1 MKRQFAFILA
11 AALLISLSG
20 CNLPSLSGS
29 KKEMPERFAAMP
41 VVLSDDELNIAENE
55 PSYKCIESHYENGEL
70 EKKKEK
76 LYDEHDHIISDYNLD
91 IVSGE
96 PKPAMY
102 GKYVH
107 EYDSDGNCVK
117 GIWYYSDDK
126 TVYRVSINTYNENG
140 NQTSI
145 TVYYDYDGHPT
156 KHSYYEM
163 KYDEH
168 GNETEWFEV
177 KANSGIGTVCKYS
190 YEYDDKGNIAKKT
203 VNNSSS
209 KGETE
214 EYAYTYDDDGNML
227 TENRKRYSKK
237 ETLFESSRKCDY
249 DSRGNLIREE
259 SSFSDGRADKV
270 ISYEYDAQNR
280 KIRETDGYSDTVY
293 EYEDY

>member
-11 AALLISLSG
+11 AALLI
-20 CNLPSLSGS
+20 SLSGS

-70 EKKKEK
+70 EEKKEK

-140 NQTSI
+140 NQTS
-145 TVYYDYDGHPT
+145 TPLL
-156 KHSYYEM
+156 SFPSASACWLFLPW
-163 KYDEH
+163 
-168 GNETEWFEV
+168 GN
-177 KANSGIGTVCKYS
+177 KARPI
-190 YEYDDKGNIAKKT
+190 
-203 VNNSSS
+203 
-209 KGETE
+209 
-214 EYAYTYDDDGNML
+214 L
-227 TENRKRYSKK
+227 
-237 ETLFESSRKCDY
+237 LF
-249 DSRGNLIREE
+249 LLP
-259 SSFSDGRADKV
+259 
-270 ISYEYDAQNR
+270 
-280 KIRETDGYSDTVY
+280 
-293 EYEDY
+293 

>member
-1 MKRQFAFILA
+1 MKKFSILLA
-11 AALLISLSG
+11 AALLIPLLG
-20 CNLPSLSGS
+20 YKLLSLSGS

-41 VVLSDDELNIAENE
+41 DVLSDDELNIAENE

-70 EKKKEK
+70 EEKKEK

-107 EYDSDGNCVK
+107 EYDSDDNLVK
-117 GIWYYSDDK
+117 SIWYYSDDK
-126 TVYRVSINTYNENG
+126 TVDRVFINTYDENG
-140 NQTSI
+140 NRTSI
-145 TVYYDYDGHPT
+145 TVYYNYDGHPQ
-156 KHSYYEM
+156 KHLYFEM

-168 GNETEWFEV
+168 GNETEWIRA
-177 KANSGIGTVCKYS
+177 KADNGIDEVCKYS
-190 YEYDDKGNIAKKT
+190 YEFDDKGNITKKIEDD
-203 VNNSSS
+203 SSS
-209 KGETE
+209 KHKTE
-214 EYAYTYDDDGNML
+214 EYTYTYDDDGNML

-237 ETLFESSRKCDY
+237 ETIFEISRKCDY

-280 KIRETDGYSDTVY
+280 KIRETDGYSETVY